1 MNMAEKVAFELV
13 SPDRLLMSV
22 EADSVAMPGMEGD
35 FGVLP
40 GHAPFISA
48 LRAGII
54 TVEGSNESVGQVYI
68 DGGFAEVVADR
79 LTVLAEEAVPVDDM
93 DRANIEQRIQEA
105 NDELAEAKDGEE
117 RRLAESKV
125 SILQEML
132 VSAN

>member
-1 MNMAEKVAFELV
+1 MAEKVAFELV
-13 SPDRLLMSV
+13 SPDQLLMSV

-54 TVEGSNESVGQVYI
+54 TVEGSNEGAGQVYI
-68 DGGFAEVVADR
+68 DGGFAEIFADR

-125 SILQEML
+125 SMLQEIL

>member
-1 MNMAEKVAFELV
+1 MAEKVAFELV
-13 SPDRLLMSV
+13 SPDQLLMSV
-22 EADSVAMPGMEGD
+22 EADAVAMPGMEGD

-54 TVEGSNESVGQVYI
+54 TVEGGSEDIGQVYI
-68 DGGFAEVVADR
+68 EGGFAEVVADR
-79 LTVLAEEAVPVDDM
+79 LTVLAEEAVPVDDL

-105 NDELAEAKDGEE
+105 NDEMADAEDGEE

-125 SILQEML
+125 SILQELL

>member
-1 MNMAEKVAFELV
+1 MAEKVAFELV
-13 SPDRLLMSV
+13 SPDQLLMSV
-22 EADSVAMPGMEGD
+22 EADVVAMPGMEGD

-54 TVEGSNESVGQVYI
+54 TVEGSSEGVGQVYI

-105 NDELAEAKDGEE
+105 NEELAVAKDGEE

-125 SILQEML
+125 SMLQEML

>member
-1 MNMAEKVAFELV
+1 MAEKVAFELV
-13 SPDRLLMSV
+13 SPDQLLMSV
-22 EADSVAMPGMEGD
+22 EADAVAMPGMEGD

-54 TVEGSNESVGQVYI
+54 TVEGSSEGVGQVYI

-79 LTVLAEEAVPVDDM
+79 LTVLAEEAVPVNDM

-105 NDELAEAKDGEE
+105 NAELAASKDGEE
-117 RRLAESKV
+117 RRLAESRV
-125 SILQEML
+125 SMLQEML

>member
-1 MNMAEKVAFELV
+1 MAEKVAFELV
-13 SPDRLLMSV
+13 SPDQLLMSV

-54 TVEGSNESVGQVYI
+54 TVEGSSEGVGQVYI
-68 DGGFAEVVADR
+68 DGGFAEVVSDR
-79 LTVLAEEAVPVDDM
+79 LTVLAEEAVAVDAM

-105 NDELAEAKDGEE
+105 NDEMAEAEDGEE

-125 SILQEML
+125 SMLQEIL
-132 VSAN
+132 ISAS